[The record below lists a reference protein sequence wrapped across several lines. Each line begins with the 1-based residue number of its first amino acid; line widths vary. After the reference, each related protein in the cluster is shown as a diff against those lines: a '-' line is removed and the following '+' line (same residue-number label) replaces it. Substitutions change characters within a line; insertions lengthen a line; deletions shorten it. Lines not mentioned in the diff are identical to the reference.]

1 MDGSCFQKGEDVK
14 SSPEQGTDAVSAMLF
29 EHTLRLFLGD
39 EAAHTAG
46 QAHRPRHR
54 RTWLKKVCQLIL
66 TRIETLDTTPY
77 LKESLLS
84 TVEYASEEIRADH
97 QPTWRLVFRLLALTG
112 KLLGY
117 RSHKAALLDLVPAW
131 RNEAQSLTEKML
143 RGGRR
148 SRRDEDHNG
157 VRAVRRQIVGLLKK
171 HGMSDGNIAEAL
183 RTSKYEV
190 QQLRQGQG

>member
-14 SSPEQGTDAVSAMLF
+14 GSREQGTDAVSAMLF

-46 QAHRPRHR
+46 QAHHPRHR

-84 TVEYASEEIRADH
+84 TVEYTSEEIRADY

-117 RSHKAALLDLVPAW
+117 RNHKGALLDLVPDW
-131 RNEAQSLTEKML
+131 KNEAQSLTEKML

-148 SRRDEDHNG
+148 SRHVDDHNG
-157 VRAVRRQIVGLLKK
+157 ARAVRRQIVGLLKK
-171 HGMSDGNIAEAL
+171 RGLSDRKIAGAL